1 MFFDGIK
8 PKEYSLNEEKFPTNN
23 YANILSFII
32 SENNKLNDSLLL
44 DIYPLMEEAILFD
57 DDLMLLESVSDELAL
72 SISSLKKIVARIE
85 DLWNKFYSDYSS
97 TKYDANS
104 LISKALSNKSISG
117 YSYLGYNYHIRY
129 ENIYVDH
136 SLVNSGSLIARQ
148 LNKDRVDQLKRYYDS
163 PQYYDKIRGSF
174 ISKPTCSADDFSRE
188 LKKYYRCGQESPI
201 EIHVNENTIEK
212 IVKSITGTDETIET
226 CKAIKNSIS
235 TYAKTALSYLEE
247 MHKLTKVDKT
257 KMLDSRVINYK
268 LSDIEELASV
278 QVKNIR
284 MMLSIYAIVLATKI
298 DICNERQK
306 TYIKVLEDLNEGG
319 EN

>member
-117 YSYLGYNYHIRY
+117 YS
-129 ENIYVDH
+129 
-136 SLVNSGSLIARQ
+136 
-148 LNKDRVDQLKRYYDS
+148 
-163 PQYYDKIRGSF
+163 
-174 ISKPTCSADDFSRE
+174 
-188 LKKYYRCGQESPI
+188 
-201 EIHVNENTIEK
+201 
-212 IVKSITGTDETIET
+212 
-226 CKAIKNSIS
+226 
-235 TYAKTALSYLEE
+235 
-247 MHKLTKVDKT
+247 
-257 KMLDSRVINYK
+257 
-268 LSDIEELASV
+268 
-278 QVKNIR
+278 
-284 MMLSIYAIVLATKI
+284 
-298 DICNERQK
+298 
-306 TYIKVLEDLNEGG
+306 
-319 EN
+319 